1 MKSVYSKLGLTM
13 LWLTLPWAVWAQ
25 DEDTAADA
33 SIDEIVVEEKM
44 SLSKLRRQVW
54 QYEEDFYAIYN
65 DLNDDREFDVSCFY
79 ETPTGSHIKNHVCR
93 ARFVTDS
100 YSNNAAR
107 QRWSARREGQQ
118 AANPEIVEKTAE
130 FEKIMTTLVAENPD
144 LQAALARYN
153 TARAQFM
160 ARVESGDKN

>member
-1 MKSVYSKLGLTM
+1 MKSMSLTFGLAVC
-13 LWLTLPWAVWAQ
+13 WLVLPGAAPAQ
-25 DEDTAADA
+25 ADDSA
-33 SIDEIVVEEKM
+33 NAQIDEIVVEEQM

-65 DLNDDREFDVSCFY
+65 ELNDDREFDVNCFF

-93 ARFVTDS
+93 ARFVTNA
-100 YSNNAAR
+100 YSNNAAK

-130 FEKIMTTLVAENPD
+130 FERIMSTLVAESPE

-160 ARVESGDKN
+160 ARIESEEDND

>member
-1 MKSVYSKLGLTM
+1 MKSVYSMLGLTA
-13 LWLTLPWAVWAQ
+13 LWLAVPWAAWAQ
-25 DEDTAADA
+25 NDGESAND

-44 SLSKLRRQVW
+44 SMSKLRRQVW

-65 DLNDDREFDVSCFY
+65 ELNDDREFDVNCFF

-93 ARFVTDS
+93 ARFVTDA

-118 AANPEIVEKTAE
+118 AANPEVVEKTAE
-130 FEKIMTTLVAENPD
+130 FEEIMTRLVAENPD

-160 ARVESGDKN
+160 ARLESGEND